1 MQSLKQAIQTAVQNK
16 TALGHFNIANLEM
29 FKAVFLAVQEKSK
42 STGAPLPV
50 FIGLSEGER
59 KYIGAK
65 QAVTFIKNL
74 RAESDYPIFINA
86 DHCHSH
92 ASALE
97 AAEAGF
103 DSLVIDNSKFSLA
116 ENIAATKKTVSQ
128 IKENYPDILT
138 EGEIGF
144 IGGSSKLLDEMPADA
159 ETANE
164 QITTSE
170 EAVKFVRE
178 TGVDLLA
185 PAVGNLHGVLKTLPN
200 PQLNI
205 SRIKELAA
213 AVATPLVLHGGS
225 GISDGDIKEAVA
237 AGMAIVHISTD
248 LRLAYRSALQELS
261 GGFFQNNPNEFAP
274 YKIMEPVI
282 TAVQKAVAKKLN
294 LFD

>member
-1 MQSLKQAIQTAVQNK
+1 MQTLKQTIQQAQENK

-29 FKAVFLAVQEKSK
+29 LKGVFLAVQEKSK
-42 STGAPLPV
+42 STGASIPV
-50 FIGLSEGER
+50 IIGLSESER

-65 QAVTFIKNL
+65 QAVAFIKNL
-74 RAESDYPIFINA
+74 RTETDYPIFINA

-103 DSLVIDNSKFSLA
+103 DALVIDNSKFSLA

-144 IGGSSKLLDEMPADA
+144 IGGSSKLLDEIPANAKITD
-159 ETANE
+159 E
-164 QITTSE
+164 QMTTPE
-170 EAVKFVRE
+170 EAAKFVRE

-185 PAVGNLHGVLKTLPN
+185 PAVGNLHGVLKSSPN
-200 PQLNI
+200 PCLNI

-213 AVATPLVLHGGS
+213 VVATPLVLHGGS
-225 GISDGDIKEAVA
+225 GISDDDIKEAVA
-237 AGMAIVHISTD
+237 AGMAVVHISTD
-248 LRLAYRSALQELS
+248 LRVAYRSALQELS
-261 GGFFQNNPNEFAP
+261 GNFFQNNPDEFAP

-294 LFD
+294 LFS